1 MFRYLKRTLEL
12 LSIRM
17 KPINLFKI
25 RFCQDVVSQAQG
37 KVSKWKEQALSLTS
51 IIPTD
56 DAVLQETLGNLDS
69 LSHLL
74 TFMAKLQSPTL
85 RHKHWKAILKGQRHS
100 HIVTHTYDLR
110 ISKLI
115 EMLSIWQAWAS
126 CMFQRS
132 R

>member
-1 MFRYLKRTLEL
+1 MFCDLKTTLEL

-17 KPINLFKI
+17 KPINLLKI
-25 RFCQDVVSQAQG
+25 LFCQDVVSQAQG
-37 KVSKWKEQALSLTS
+37 KVAKWKEQALSLTS
-51 IIPTD
+51 IIPAD

-69 LSHLL
+69 ISHHL

-85 RHKHWKAILKGQRHS
+85 KHKHWKAIFEGLRHS
-100 HIVTHTYDLR
+100 GIVTHAYNHR

-126 CMFQRS
+126 CMLQRS